1 MECQFKRFFLDKFNV
16 NSEQVKA
23 FYDTIVTTDDS
34 EKVRKIQEVLQKLS
48 SKFLQVL
55 ERQLLDFLPEGIL

>member
-1 MECQFKRFFLDKFNV
+1 MECQFKCFF
-16 NSEQVKA
+16 
-23 FYDTIVTTDDS
+23 DTIVTTDDS

-55 ERQLLDFLPEGIL
+55 KRQLLDFLPEGIL